1 MIQVRLMPDGW
12 FAVIDG
18 MYRVTALQQPFLEKY
33 DGGINYHLVII
44 HSYENLYSQYSLCVD
59 LVYRIQK

>member
-1 MIQVRLMPDGW
+1 MLDGS

-18 MYRVTALQQPFLEKY
+18 MHRVTALQQLFAEKY
-33 DGGINYHLVII
+33 DGGIDYHLVII

-59 LVYRIQK
+59 LVYRIQT